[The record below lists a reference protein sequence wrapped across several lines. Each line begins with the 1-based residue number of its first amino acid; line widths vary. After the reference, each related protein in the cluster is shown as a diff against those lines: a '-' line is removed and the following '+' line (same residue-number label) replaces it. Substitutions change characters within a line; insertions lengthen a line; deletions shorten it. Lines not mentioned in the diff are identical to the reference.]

1 MKYIMFIFVAA
12 LVIMLPI
19 RLYQLFAVTELETG
33 FFTETD
39 FSVTLLYGLI
49 ALSVAAFMILS
60 YISRELP
67 SPMLP
72 VGKNYVL
79 GISSLVFGAALF
91 YDGITGL
98 LDIIPSTASS
108 VQIVLDVAATNIQ
121 SMGGFPVVSRI
132 FFAFL
137 SFVWFVVFAV
147 SHFGGNTNYKNY
159 KILALMPVCWA
170 LSRLV
175 TYLTNPINFLKIAE
189 LLFELFM
196 LLFFMLFF
204 ITAARITTGVFSEN
218 CMWGIYGYGFS
229 AAVFASLVTVPRL
242 VLLAVGREP
251 VSGYEFEPADLGTL
265 VFIICYI
272 FASFGI
278 GFDDASKNRQLVSE
292 IVLPEDGA
300 VVRKGA
306 SRNAEKT
313 IENVQNPLE
322 VIENHGIFKVE
333 DEIIDNASS
342 KHLEAEMPPMYK
354 AASQTENADELS
366 PEEALPLQGDGAS
379 KPFDKGEE
387 ESEEKDEPL
396 RDEKQIPDSE
406 NKEELGDEDDEEGA
420 FLLNEV
426 NENEKKVSDK
436 FESGGYDELLKDFEE
451 KDEPLRDELR
461 TDFSKSDTAESK
473 AAHINGSYE
482 NGASE
487 FSAEGFFAESGED
500 ESDSGESLKGKR
512 KKSSKKKAERLRAA
526 ALNAE
531 REQVENEPAFESKEE
546 SLKHLGEEN
555 LAFENDNAEKK
566 ARKKEKPVKEKKPKE
581 KPVKEKKVKEKSVK
595 EKPVK
600 EKKVKEKPVKEKKG
614 KKKASFDNEEE
625 IISTVTLKDMK
636 KGKKD

>member
-12 LVIMLPI
+12 LVIMLPV

-39 FSVTLLYGLI
+39 ISVIILYGLI

-98 LDIIPSTASS
+98 LKIIPSTASS
-108 VQIVLDVAATNIQ
+108 VQIVLSVAATNIQ
-121 SMGGFPVVSRI
+121 SMGGYPIVLRI
-132 FFAFL
+132 LFAFL
-137 SFVWFVVFAV
+137 SFVWLVVFAV

-159 KILALMPVCWA
+159 KFLALTPVCWA

-175 TYLTNPINFLKIAE
+175 VYLTNPINFLRIAE

-229 AAVFASLVTVPRL
+229 AAVFAALVTIPRL

-265 VFIICYI
+265 VFILCYI

-306 SRNAEKT
+306 SRNAEKP
-313 IENVQNPLE
+313 IENAQKPLE

-333 DEIIDNASS
+333 DEIIDNTFSMQSEPEQPEPEQPEFEQPESEQPEPESLTMHDTSS
-342 KHLEAEMPPMYK
+342 QA
-354 AASQTENADELS
+354 ENADEIS
-366 PEEALPLQGDGAS
+366 PENTLPLQA
-379 KPFDKGEE
+379 
-387 ESEEKDEPL
+387 
-396 RDEKQIPDSE
+396 
-406 NKEELGDEDDEEGA
+406 DEDEDGA
-420 FLLNEV
+420 FLLNEAY
-426 NENEKKVSDK
+426 ENEKKVSDK
-436 FESGGYDELLKDFEE
+436 SDNDGYDELLKSFEE
-451 KDEPLRDELR
+451 KDEPLRDEAE
-461 TDFSKSDTAESK
+461 TDFGKNDTAEST
-473 AAHINGSYE
+473 AAHK
-482 NGASE
+482 SE
-487 FSAEGFFAESGED
+487 SPEGNAYDFSAEGFFAESGED
-500 ESDSGESLKGKR
+500 EGDSGESLKGKR

-531 REQVENEPAFESKEE
+531 KEQEKNEPAFESEE
-546 SLKHLGEEN
+546 EPLKNSDEEA
-555 LAFENDNAEKK
+555 LDFTDGKPEKK
-566 ARKKEKPVKEKKPKE
+566 SRRKEKPVKEKKAEE
-581 KPVKEKKVKEKSVK
+581 KPVKEKKIKEKPVK

-614 KKKASFDNEEE
+614 KKKASSDNEEE